1 MASELLMPGGDPS
14 CLVTPD
20 GKPMSVEEREE
31 AARRKWEKEVLHQHQ
46 NHCANCGGT
55 DRLKVHMVVPL
66 EAGGKLELPNGTVLC
81 RTCEM
86 AKDAVEREARGSER
100 RPVNFW
106 VSRKLYTR
114 IDEAL
119 RTRNGFVS
127 VGSLVRYLMM
137 KYVTDPE
144 RFDDIERYQD
154 FGAAEVKLNVWVDA
168 DTYETFREL
177 LSQQRMT
184 VTDALKALIQL
195 YDEETVILDTSHK
208 PLDARLHDE

>member
-1 MASELLMPGGDPS
+1 MATELLMPGGDPS
-14 CLVTPD
+14 CVKSEGEP
-20 GKPMSVEEREE
+20 PMSVEERTE
-31 AARRKWEKEVLHQHQ
+31 AARRKWWKEVLHQYQ
-46 NHCANCGGT
+46 NHCVNCGGT

-66 EAGGKLELPNGTVLC
+66 EAGGRLEVENGTVLC

-127 VGSLVRYLMM
+127 IGSLVRYLMT

-154 FGAAEVKLNVWVDA
+154 FGAAEVKLNVWVDT
-168 DTYETFREL
+168 DTYETFREVL
-177 LSQQRMT
+177 GQQRTT
-184 VTDALKALIQL
+184 VTDALKALILL
-195 YDEETVILDTSHK
+195 YDEETTILDTSHK